1 MRVTW
6 TVKVAGYSGQQMLCR
21 NEREAAQMV
30 LKLFLLG
37 VKRYQII
44 VDGTYIGD
52 MGLAWMWE
60 ALEV

>member
-1 MRVTW
+1 MLVTW
-6 TVKVAGYSGQQMLCR
+6 TVKVAGYSGQQMNCR

-44 VDGTYIGD
+44 VDGAYLGD
-52 MGLAWMWE
+52 KGLLWIWE
-60 ALEV
+60 ALDV